1 MLFRSHLMN
10 EEFYESL
17 IVEYFVPKS
26 SMKILNPYL
35 SNDKI
40 EFCKLSS
47 LMSYVSEISKKI
59 KDGLT
64 PIVSHFFFN
73 VVAKL
78 GDKRLSGSILID
90 MGTEKFPD

>member
-1 MLFRSHLMN
+1 MN

-40 EFCKLSS
+40 EFCKLS
-47 LMSYVSEISKKI
+47 LLRFHISEILKKI
-59 KDGLT
+59 KDGWT
-64 PIVSHFFFN
+64 YMTHNFFN

-78 GDKRLSGSILID
+78 GDKRLSVSIFID
-90 MGTEKFPD
+90 IGTYKSLD